1 MAKQK
6 KEKQI
11 PIKQQMYEQMIT
23 SQLYG
28 DQSPTSQANLDK
40 IQKTYDEWQNTKATT
55 AKIQEHYNAWLDERK
70 KAKEATSVPKETQKS
85 VEATTAPK
93 ATKKAVEPKEKKKYL
108 THSDVMSELNK
119 RSVDATNYPEM
130 ASLEQGG
137 TVDLFNRPK
146 VNTSELKKAGWKDAG
161 DGEATVFSSTYTNTK
176 GDKAGNF
183 TPIVT
188 DAKGNYLRT
197 LSDAELTKYAEAVL
211 DGKKKDTLKLQI
223 GKTHGGKKAI
233 DNAVSAAKRVHE
245 LQEDY
250 YMNPRKSKADE
261 AFKKKDV
268 VGGSV
273 KQLDLSKYNLP
284 NTGITEEDFALEK
297 TKIKGKNQKKGAV
310 PKKSVAESAARGAAK
325 TPFRV
330 SKFLADASA
339 DVYQSLAEPTA
350 QIVDELTGSGFDNR
364 ARVREKAD
372 ALRARLNKNYADLR
386 REEETAKAQHPGA
399 FGAGNAATQLAMYYV
414 TNPVFDSIGKGLGV
428 TSKAG
433 RFALNQLGQ
442 NAQDIVLDIIPTLA
456 EMMEDGKITKE
467 EGNELAKQG
476 AFDAFTNLAIPG
488 AQYGLGKSEQ
498 ALYESLG
505 KSVGNN
511 ADVLKSMDATG
522 AVRDIKNATKQIP
535 KFDTPS
541 VLPSEELARLNT
553 NPIEANNRQFS
564 ELMNDYNSQFKDD
577 SAMKNIFTPEDLNAS
592 QNRQLAELMDE
603 YRARSAV
610 NDLAGNVAEPASKNA
625 ILEFRGPDEAIGETA
640 NAINP
645 TPSTL
650 KLSDE
655 VWDKLDSRFTEIAEL
670 TNKVQRSK
678 IMDTVTDEK
687 ALKEWAAVN
696 EAYSNYLNKAMFDG
710 TIEETEAAKKALD
723 AARKRYSRAMKD
735 INPEIAK
742 EFNSG
747 TYGKQ
752 IGRPVYDRNVKNF
765 EDSSQEATDL
775 INALENTES
784 AAKNSPNTTKP
795 AAKTQQITIENE
807 KEFRKDINSLK
818 ASFRA
823 KTRWIKDADNKF
835 AKKFIQSADDFLKK
849 PSTENYAKLIKDHNN
864 YIANAKPNAVMTNW
878 SGTKYKPQYRSEEI
892 TSALDNL
899 AKKYGIE
906 NFSDVKPENPISIDT
921 KGKRPYAENQGVSPM
936 IENEAKRLADAMDAE
951 ELIESNAKS
960 VGQSMDNATRKVPG
974 AEPLQFFGNK
984 GNESKWETSKFRT
997 NTAEKQGW
1005 GESMPIEH
1013 YAYRV
1018 FPEQEQR
1025 ELAAQRYKNSD
1036 NVTKE
1041 LLGKNYNEFDAA
1053 DIKASIDEIKKYEA
1067 AGDVQSLRQAD
1078 RLGQKMST
1086 VQRENARVVQASA
1099 ELNKNSFAGALSDA
1113 HTVSD
1118 DIVEIWGTKN
1128 KKKLD
1133 GNSRIAKALADMGYK
1148 KPNGKA
1154 AVPLTHEEVKKG
1166 VIAELEREVGSVNEH
1181 FNDNDIEYLT
1191 ILAENKSIPIWQ
1203 ITSEIEHKL
1212 NTGNWYSLD
1221 ESLPIPRPTNRKLM
1235 NALNSLV
1242 NEQVRVEKQA
1252 LSLGEITEEVRN
1264 TLAKESANFEG
1275 KFGEDD
1281 VQYLA
1286 NLIHEGASKDDLI
1299 KALNTKLATGKWGIS
1314 DETLQEVN
1322 NIFKEISRF
1331 DENSKPFVEGQ
1342 LEAYRLLAEDILP
1355 DKATPRE
1362 IFETWRYLA
1371 MLGNPKTMIRNR
1383 IGNDTFNVVT
1393 GISNN
1398 IAAIAEAGIDK
1409 AMKAAGGNGIQRTK
1423 SVLNPAADSSLIKT
1437 CAEDADISRYRQL
1450 IGSKYEKMDKNA
1462 LRKAKSVFNSKLLKL
1477 YEKATNAGINDY
1489 SAAKRKYSTSLAGYL
1504 KANGLDESIFKAED
1518 ELQRLKN
1525 LGDTKLLT
1533 NAEKAR
1539 IEELTDNVAKLNK
1552 ARDYAVK
1559 QAEYATFHED
1569 NKIANTI
1576 AEWSKISREKG
1587 TGIGSILI
1595 EGQVPFKTATANIL
1609 KSGVEYS
1616 PLGAIDSI
1624 RRTGKLVYEN
1634 TGKRAG
1640 NLADVYKNSKGKEIT
1655 KELASDVIESWAKTL
1670 TGTGLTALG
1679 FYLYNKGILHL
1690 SEPDT
1695 KYQDQLEGHQNYAI
1709 EINGKSYTIDWAA
1722 PSVMPLTVG
1731 AEAARL
1737 WDSTGKGIDDF
1748 YNNIN
1753 TYVEAANR
1761 LTDPMI
1767 EMSMLQGIKDT
1778 LETASSY
1785 ARNDEAMNILPLLGY
1800 NIGMGYISQGIPTA
1814 SGQIARTIDN
1824 TRRSTYTDK
1833 EGVAGVIDK
1842 QLKKQMNK
1850 IPGLSTLNEPYVDT
1864 YGREQNNGP
1873 SDNAGINLAYQMLSP
1888 GYLSDINE
1896 TKADKMSR
1904 EAYEVEKNAS
1914 TLPKWQ
1920 SSFKDSKDNRVSP
1933 KKYTKASKAY
1943 GKAEY
1948 DIRDAFAKDKW
1959 FSSLKPE
1966 EKESIVK
1973 DINSIAM
1980 KVGKNAIEPSY
1991 NPDDAAYQ
1999 AYKSGKAKGLIEYTH
2014 RKFLNSKYDVSDS
2027 AGAQAVLDKYGEKG
2041 LQNYSKVKKALRGSQ
2056 EKAKI
2061 KSAIDS
2067 SLPTL
2072 SKNEKAIYYSYI
2084 DPDAK
2089 PGANPYGYVAGINY
2103 KPEKDPTYQKAK
2115 GVIPNLTPEK
2125 FYETRD
2131 VIDKWGDESRG
2142 KSYGNG
2148 NISEDEMIP
2157 YLNANAKNLAEAQ
2170 SIYAAYGNPGTNK
2183 KGVTKHVVQRGGKYD
2198 LSY

>member
-11 PIKQQMYEQMIT
+11 PFKQQVYEQMLT

-40 IQKTYDEWQNTKATT
+40 IQKSYNEWQSNKETT
-55 AKIQEHYNAWLDERK
+55 ARIQERYNAWLEERK
-70 KAKEATSVPKETQKS
+70 KSQQPSEPSEATSAPKVTQKS
-85 VEATTAPK
+85 VEVTTTPK
-93 ATKKAVEPKEKKKYL
+93 ATKKAAEPKEKKKYL
-108 THSDVMSELNK
+108 THSDVMQGLNK
-119 RSVDATNYPEM
+119 RSVDVTNYPEM

-211 DGKKKDTLKLQI
+211 DGRKKDTLKLQI

-310 PKKSVAESAARGAAK
+310 SRKGVLESAARGVAK
-325 TPFRV
+325 TPFRA
-330 SKFLADASA
+330 SKFLADTGV
-339 DVYQSLAEPTA
+339 DIYQSVAEPAA
-350 QIVDELTGSGFDNR
+350 QVMDELTGSGFDNR
-364 ARVREKAD
+364 AKVREKSEE
-372 ALRARLNKNYADLR
+372 LRERVNRNYADLKK
-386 REEETAKAQHPGA
+386 EEAVARAQHPGA

-414 TNPVFDSIGKGLGV
+414 TNPLFDSIGKGLGV
-428 TSKAG
+428 ASKG
-433 RFALNQLGQ
+433 GQFALNQLGQ
-442 NAQDIVLDIIPTLA
+442 NLQDVALDTLPTLA
-456 EMMEDGKITKE
+456 EMREDGVISDE
-467 EGNELAKQG
+467 ERNELIKQG
-476 AFDAFTNLAIPG
+476 LVNAGMNLAIPG

-511 ADVLKSMDATG
+511 ADVLKSMDVTG

-577 SAMKNIFTPEDLNAS
+577 SAMKNIFTPEDVEAS
-592 QNRQLAELMDE
+592 QNRQLAKLMDE

-610 NDLAGNVAEPASKNA
+610 NDLAGNVAEPVSKNA
-625 ILEFRGPDEAIGETA
+625 IPELRGP
-640 NAINP
+640 
-645 TPSTL
+645 
-650 KLSDE
+650 
-655 VWDKLDSRFTEIAEL
+655 
-670 TNKVQRSK
+670 
-678 IMDTVTDEK
+678 
-687 ALKEWAAVN
+687 AAVN
-696 EAYSNYLNKAMFDG
+696 EAYSDYVDKAMFSGSID
-710 TIEETEAAKKALD
+710 EANAAKKALD

-735 INPEIAK
+735 IDPEIAR

-747 TYGKQ
+747 SFGNQ
-752 IGRPVYDRNVKNF
+752 IGKPIYDRNVKAV
-765 EDSSQEATDL
+765 EDSSQETADL
-775 INALENTES
+775 INELENAEPAVKNLSNATE
-784 AAKNSPNTTKP
+784 T
-795 AAKTQQITIENE
+795 AAKTQRINIENE
-807 KEFRKDINSLK
+807 KELRKDINSLK

-823 KTRWIKDADNKF
+823 KTRWIKDSDNKF
-835 AKKFIQSADDFLKK
+835 AKKFIQSADDFLKN
-849 PSTENYAKLIKDHNN
+849 PSTENYARLIKDHDN
-864 YIANAKPNAVMTNW
+864 YMANANPNAVMTNW
-878 SGTKYKPQYRSEEI
+878 HGTKYKPQYRPEEI

-899 AKKYGIE
+899 AKKYGKE
-906 NFSDVKPENPISIDT
+906 NFADVKSEKPIYVDAT
-921 KGKRPYAENQGVSPM
+921 GKRPYAKNQGVSPS
-936 IENEAKRLADAMDAE
+936 IENEAKRIDKWIE
-951 ELIESNAKS
+951 EQGLEDELFP
-960 VGQSMDNATRKVPG
+960 VEQSMDNVTRNVPG
-974 AEPLQFFGNK
+974 ANRLQFFGGDNNAEWK
-984 GNESKWETSKFRT
+984 TSKFRT

-1005 GESMPIEH
+1005 GESMPEEH

-1018 FPEQEQR
+1018 YSEKEQKEV
-1025 ELAAQRYKNSD
+1025 AAQRYKNSKD
-1036 NVTKE
+1036 IIND
-1041 LLGKNYNEFDAA
+1041 LLNKDYNEFDEA
-1053 DIKASIDEIKKYEA
+1053 DIKATMSEIQKLEN
-1067 AGDVQSLRQAD
+1067 AGDTQSLRKAD
-1078 RLGQKMST
+1078 WLGQKMST
-1086 VQRENARVVQASA
+1086 VQRGGARIVQASA
-1099 ELNKNSFAGALSDA
+1099 ELNRNTFGGALADA
-1113 HTVSD
+1113 HNVQD
-1118 DIVEIWGTKN
+1118 DIVKAWGSRN
-1128 KKKLD
+1128 VKKKE
-1133 GNSRIAKALADMGYK
+1133 GNNRIAKALANMGYK
-1148 KPNGKA
+1148 KPNGSIAK
-1154 AVPLTHEEVKKG
+1154 PLSHEEIKKG
-1166 VIAELEREVGSVNEH
+1166 VITELEREVGSVNEH
-1181 FNDNDIEYLT
+1181 FNASDIEYLT
-1191 ILAENKSIPIWQ
+1191 TLAEDKSIPVWQ

-1212 NTGNWYSLD
+1212 NTGEWYTLD
-1221 ESLPIPRPTNRKLM
+1221 ESLPIPQPTNRKLM

-1252 LSLGEITEEVRN
+1252 PTLAQITDEVRN
-1264 TLAKESANFEG
+1264 TLSREAASF
-1275 KFGEDD
+1275 D
-1281 VQYLA
+1281 VQFSDNDVEYLA
-1286 NLIHEGASKDDLI
+1286 NLINNGASKEDLAQ
-1299 KALNTKLATGKWGIS
+1299 ALDTKLATGHFGIS
-1314 DETLQEVN
+1314 DETLAEVN

-1331 DENSKPFVEGQ
+1331 DVDSKPFVEGQ
-1342 LEAYRLLAEDILP
+1342 AKAYKLLAEDILP

-1371 MLGNPKTMIRNR
+1371 MLGNPKTMIRNK

-1409 AMKAAGGNGIQRTK
+1409 AIKSAGGEGIQRTK
-1423 SVLNPAADSSLIKT
+1423 SVLNPVADRSLIKT
-1437 CAEDADISRYRQL
+1437 CAEDGDASRYRQL
-1450 IGSKYEKMDKNA
+1450 IGAKYEKAGKDA
-1462 LRKAKSVFNSKLLKL
+1462 LRRSKSVFNSKLLKL
-1477 YEKATNAGINDY
+1477 YEKAVDAGISDY
-1489 SAAKRKYSTSLAGYL
+1489 SAVKRKYSTSLAGYL
-1504 KANGLDESIFKAED
+1504 KANGFDESIFKAED

-1525 LGDTKLLT
+1525 LSDNRLLS
-1533 NAEKAR
+1533 NAESAQ
-1539 IEELTDNVAKLNK
+1539 IEALTKDVSELNK
-1552 ARDYAVK
+1552 ARDYAIK

-1576 AEWSKISREKG
+1576 SEWSKISKERG
-1587 TGIGSILI
+1587 TGAGSVLI
-1595 EGQVPFKTATANIL
+1595 EGLMPFKKTPANIL
-1609 KSGVEYS
+1609 RSGFEYS

-1761 LTDPMI
+1761 LADPMI

-1800 NIGMGYISQGIPTA
+1800 NIATGYISQGIPTA

-1850 IPGLSTLNEPYVDT
+1850 IPGLSTLNEPYIDT

-1904 EAYEVEKNAS
+1904 EAYEVEKNKS

-1920 SSFKDSKDNRVSP
+1920 SSFKDSNDNRVSP
-1933 KKYTKASKAY
+1933 EKYTKASKAY

-2041 LQNYSKVKKALRGSQ
+2041 LQNYSKVKKALHGSQ

-2131 VIDKWGDESRG
+2131 AIDKWGDESRG

-2157 YLNANAKNLAEAQ
+2157 YLNAHAANLAEAQ

-2183 KGVTKHVVQRGGKYD
+2183 KGVTKHVVQKGGKYD